1 MKRGLGLAV
10 LASVLGLAPGPAA
23 AEMTEIGRIAV
34 PADVKVRFLLVSP
47 DGEQLTAACR
57 DRKLRVWS
65 VPSASPSR
73 LLRTLEVDGEPIS
86 ALAYSHDGT
95 WVGASTGNG
104 TVAVFRA
111 RTGEPAAR
119 LSIGGKARANLRLGA
134 IAISP
139 DGSRVAVAPMNTP
152 PELWDVASAKRRAIL
167 TTSFGGSNA
176 LDFSPDG
183 TRLAS
188 ADEDTTI
195 RLYDPEGVLGA
206 SVEDLPLESFAL
218 TFTPDGK
225 QLVLGGADKR
235 VTLLDGVTG
244 KVVRQLPKQ
253 ADSIAWLAARRAGG
267 TVVSGSFKDE
277 SMDLPG
283 ATLAWALD
291 GSAPR
296 EIAAKQQFNGG
307 GAVTDGRLL
316 LTTMAEGSIVV
327 WAVR

>member
-1 MKRGLGLAV
+1 VRRVLGVVL
-10 LASVLGLAPGPAA
+10 LASALGSAPPLAA
-23 AEMTEIGRIAV
+23 AEMAEIGRIAV

-47 DGEQLTAACR
+47 DGEQLTAACA

-73 LLRTLEVDGEPIS
+73 LLRTLEVDGAPIS

-95 WVGASTGNG
+95 WMGASTGNG
-104 TVAVFRA
+104 TVGVFRA
-111 RTGEPAAR
+111 RTGEPTAR
-119 LSIGGKARANLRLGA
+119 VSTGGKGRANLRLGA

-139 DGSRVAVAPMNTP
+139 DGSRVAVAPVSTP

-167 TTSFGGSNA
+167 TTHFGGSNA

-188 ADEDTTI
+188 ADEDTSI
-195 RLYDPEGVLGA
+195 RVYDTEGVLRA
-206 SVEDLPLESFAL
+206 TVEDLPLESFAL

-253 ADSIAWLAARRAGG
+253 PDSIAWLAARRAGG

-277 SMDLPG
+277 SMDRPG
-283 ATLAWALD
+283 ATLAWTLD
-291 GSAPR
+291 GAAPR
-296 EIAAKQQFNGG
+296 EITANQQFNGG

>member
-1 MKRGLGLAV
+1 MRR
-10 LASVLGLAPGPAA
+10 VLGVVLLSSALGRAPQLAA
-23 AEMTEIGRIAV
+23 AEMAEIGRIAV

-47 DGEQLTAACR
+47 DGEQLTAACA

-65 VPSASPSR
+65 VPSARPSR
-73 LLRTLEVDGEPIS
+73 LLRTLDVDGAPIS

-95 WVGASTGNG
+95 WIGASTGNG
-104 TVAVFRA
+104 
-111 RTGEPAAR
+111 
-119 LSIGGKARANLRLGA
+119 SLGA

-139 DGSRVAVAPMNTP
+139 DGSRIAVAPVSTP

-188 ADEDTTI
+188 ADEDTSI
-195 RLYDPEGVLGA
+195 RLYDTEGVLRA
-206 SVEDLPLESFAL
+206 TVEDLPLESFAL

-235 VTLLDGVTG
+235 VTLLDGATG

-253 ADSIAWLAARRAGG
+253 PDAIAWLAARRADG

-283 ATLAWALD
+283 PTLAWTLD
-291 GSAPR
+291 GAPPR
-296 EIAAKQQFNGG
+296 EVAAKERFNGG
-307 GAVTDGRLL
+307 GPLKDGRLL
-316 LTTMAEGSIVV
+316 LTTMAEGAIVV

>member
-1 MKRGLGLAV
+1 VKSGLRVV
-10 LASVLGLAPGPAA
+10 LLVSALGLAPPSGA
-23 AEMTEIGRIAV
+23 AELSEIGRIAV
-34 PADVKVRFLLVSP
+34 PAEIKVRFLLVSP

-65 VPSASPSR
+65 LPSASPSR
-73 LLRTLEVDGEPIS
+73 LLRTLEVDGESIS
-86 ALAYSHDGT
+86 ALAYSHDGA
-95 WVGASTGNG
+95 WIGASTGNG

-119 LSIGGKARANLRLGA
+119 LIIGGKARAGLRLGA

-139 DGSRVAVAPMNTP
+139 DGSRIAVAPMNTP

-167 TTSFGGSNA
+167 ATSFGGSNA

-195 RLYDPEGVLGA
+195 RLYDADGA
-206 SVEDLPLESFAL
+206 LRATADDLPLESFAL
-218 TFTPDGK
+218 AFTPDGK

-235 VTLLDGVTG
+235 ITLIDGMTG

-283 ATLAWALD
+283 ATLDWALD

-296 EIAAKQQFNGG
+296 EISARQQFNGG
-307 GAVTDGRLL
+307 GAVKDGRLL
-316 LTTMAEGSIVV
+316 LTTMAEGAIVV
-327 WAVR
+327 WAAR

>member
-1 MKRGLGLAV
+1 MRRVLGVVLVACALGGTPQLAV
-10 LASVLGLAPGPAA
+10 

-47 DGEQLTAACR
+47 DGEQITAACR

-73 LLRTLEVDGEPIS
+73 LLRMLEVDGEPIS

-95 WVGASTGNG
+95 WVGASTANG

-139 DGSRVAVAPMNTP
+139 DGSRVAVAPMDTP
-152 PELWDVASAKRRAIL
+152 PELWDVASAKQRAIL

-188 ADEDTTI
+188 ADEDTSI
-195 RLYDPEGVLGA
+195 RMYDTDGILRA
-206 SVEDLPLESFAL
+206 TVEDLPLESFAL

-235 VTLLDGVTG
+235 VTLLDGATG
-244 KVVRQLPKQ
+244 RVVRQLPKQ
-253 ADSIAWLAARRAGG
+253 PDSIAWLVARRADG

-277 SMDLPG
+277 SMDLSGP
-283 ATLAWALD
+283 TLAWTLD
-291 GSAPR
+291 GAPPR
-296 EIAAKQQFNGG
+296 EVAAKERFNGG
-307 GAVTDGRLL
+307 GPLKDGRLL
-316 LTTMAEGSIVV
+316 LTTMAEGAIVV

>member
-1 MKRGLGLAV
+1 MKRVLGVVL
-10 LASVLGLAPGPAA
+10 LASAFGRAPQLAA
-23 AEMTEIGRIAV
+23 AEMTELGRIAV

-47 DGEQLTAACR
+47 DGEQLTSACA

-65 VPSASPSR
+65 VPSGSPSR
-73 LLRTLEVDGEPIS
+73 LLRTLEVDGAPIS
-86 ALAYSHDGT
+86 ALAYSFDGT
-95 WVGASTGNG
+95 WVGASTANG

-111 RTGEPAAR
+111 RTGEPAGR
-119 LSIGGKARANLRLGA
+119 LSTGEKARANLRLGA

-139 DGSRVAVAPMNTP
+139 DGLRVAVAPVDRP
-152 PELWDVASAKRRAIL
+152 PELWDLDSAQRRAIL
-167 TTSFGGSNA
+167 STSFGGSNA

-188 ADEDTTI
+188 ADEDTSI
-195 RLYDPEGVLGA
+195 RMYDTDGILRA
-206 SVEDLPLESFAL
+206 TVEDLPLESFAL

-235 VTLLDGVTG
+235 VTLLDGATG
-244 KVVRQLPKQ
+244 RVVRQLPKQ
-253 ADSIAWLAARRAGG
+253 PDAIAWLAARRADG

-283 ATLAWALD
+283 PTLAWTLD
-291 GSAPR
+291 GAPPR
-296 EIAAKQQFNGG
+296 EVAAKERFNGG
-307 GAVTDGRLL
+307 GPLKDGRLL
-316 LTTMAEGSIVV
+316 LTTMAEGAIVV